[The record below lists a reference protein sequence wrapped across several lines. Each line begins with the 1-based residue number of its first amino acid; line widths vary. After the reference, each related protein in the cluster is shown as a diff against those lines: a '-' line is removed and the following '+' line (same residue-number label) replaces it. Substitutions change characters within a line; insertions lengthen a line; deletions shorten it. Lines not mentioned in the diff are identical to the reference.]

1 MSNVIIDD
9 TYLNNIANAIRSKNK
24 LTDKYKTSEM
34 SIAINELE
42 EISDYIDATKTN
54 NETYLSQRLMI
65 NFPKLD
71 TSQTTTL
78 YYAFQRCSNLK
89 SLQELDAG
97 KITNIEQVLGAC
109 ISLEFFGGFKDLGKS
124 YLTTAV
130 ENYSKYTLNLV
141 DTILN
146 HESLM
151 NVINKV
157 YDIKSLGIASQTIRI
172 KTITSLSDEEI
183 AIATSKG
190 WNITE

>member
-24 LTDKYKTSEM
+24 LTDKYKPSEM

-42 EISDYIDATKTN
+42 EISDYIDATKVAS
-54 NETYLSQRLMI
+54 ETYLSQRLMI

-71 TSQTTTL
+71 TSQITTL

-97 KITNIEQVLGAC
+97 KITNIAQVLGSC